1 MKTIPQFPE
10 EREILLEDKPLFDSI
25 FHSWQPEVSAYTF
38 TNIFA
43 WRKPYS
49 ARLSMVNDLLIVS
62 HLVNGK
68 LSLMEPMGNGD
79 KVKAV
84 HQCLK
89 TTNVETTFFD
99 GVSGALA
106 KELEPDDRL
115 TVVYD
120 RNNADYL
127 YKSDDLI
134 NLAGRKFDGKR
145 TFVSRFKQK
154 YDYEYIKLSADNVEA
169 CHSFAEQWC
178 DDKACDASEG
188 LSRERCAVYEML
200 SHFAELGICGGSVWV
215 DGRVIAFSLG
225 EALNKDTM
233 VIHVEKGDTSL
244 DGVYQL
250 INNEFC
256 THEAQ
261 NYEFVN
267 REQDLGIPGLRKA
280 KESYQPVKLV
290 DSFRVSL
297 R

>member
-10 EREILLEDKPLFDSI
+10 EREILLEDKPLFDTI
-25 FHSWQPEVSAYTF
+25 LHSWQPEVSAYTF

-43 WRKPYS
+43 WRKPYN

-68 LSLMEPMGNGD
+68 LSLMEPMGDGD

-84 HQCLK
+84 HECLK

-115 TVVYD
+115 AVVYD

-145 TFVSRFKQK
+145 NFVSRFKQK
-154 YDYEYIKLSADNVEA
+154 YDYEYIELSADNVEA
-169 CHSFAEQWC
+169 CHNFAEQWC

-200 SHFAELGICGGSVWV
+200 SHIEDLGICGGSVWV

>member
-10 EREILLEDKPLFDSI
+10 CREILLEDKPLFDSI

-43 WRKPYS
+43 WRKPYT
-49 ARLSMVNDLLIVS
+49 ARLAMANDLLIVS
-62 HLVNGK
+62 HLVNGN

-79 KVKAV
+79 KVKAI
-84 HQCLK
+84 HECLK
-89 TTNVETTFFD
+89 ATKVKTTFFD

-106 KELEPDDRL
+106 KELESDDRL

-145 TFVSRFKQK
+145 NFVSRFKQK
-154 YDYEYIKLSADNVEA
+154 YEYEYIELSADNVEA
-169 CHSFAEQWC
+169 CHNFAEQWC

-200 SHFAELGICGGSVWV
+200 SHIGELGICGGAVRV
-215 DGRVIAFSLG
+215 DGRVVAFSLG
-225 EALNKDTM
+225 EALNKDTI

-261 NYEFVN
+261 DYKFVN